1 VDIGLDCFRR
11 VVFAGRYLLQ
21 SCSMDDII
29 YIFKCSGHAL
39 FVSDITDEE
48 TKLAGILLEF
58 ILHDELLEFITG
70 IDNDLLRIVVVQHYL
85 VKALPKL
92 PVPPVIKM
100 DLSSNNITSSL
111 SKLKILIRHNILCG
125 KTQLLQANAHSN
137 CLMDVIL

>member
-1 VDIGLDCFRR
+1 MTGTDF
-11 VVFAGRYLLQ
+11 
-21 SCSMDDII
+21 
-29 YIFKCSGHAL
+29 
-39 FVSDITDEE
+39 TDEE

-111 SKLKILIRHNILCG
+111 SKLKILIHHNILCG